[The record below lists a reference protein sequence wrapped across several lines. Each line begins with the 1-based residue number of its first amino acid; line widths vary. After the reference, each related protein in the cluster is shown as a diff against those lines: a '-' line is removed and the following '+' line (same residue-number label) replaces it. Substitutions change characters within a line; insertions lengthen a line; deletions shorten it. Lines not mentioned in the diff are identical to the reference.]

1 MENKKRCTLCI
12 SCGTCNKKYCC
23 LIFGVW
29 LTLLALDIINIPFM
43 FFYKE
48 NFEENKFNIINIM
61 SYSFFSSFCESLM
74 IIPDLILKR
83 KIKSEKEVSSNKE
96 LKRNIT
102 IEYIFNPNTV
112 IFSLKENIYFFSA
125 ALLKLI
131 LDIIFILYQYYYTKF
146 NHPTMVLMYYFHFE
160 LICLFLLSKLMFNNK
175 YYRHQYFSIIV
186 LAIVGLGKFI
196 IYFYNKG
203 LGHFFLHLLI
213 HLTYSTFKSLLTVY
227 MKGLM
232 EYKYVTPY
240 KACYLMGMF
249 NFIITFIIYII
260 VTLCPCDN
268 SLCRVEYNNKK
279 YFGNILTI
287 FNYFSLIPLGDI
299 FIKTIRLVLTYKVID
314 DFSVCHSF
322 LICQPFTVMEFGLIS
337 DDFNVIFSA
346 FSYILILINIFLILV
361 FLEIIQINICK
372 LNHDLKKNIE
382 TRAMKEFL
390 VITNDESSLD
400 EEDM

>member
-1 MENKKRCTLCI
+1 MNEKSDNL
-12 SCGTCNKKYCC
+12 GN
-23 LIFGVW
+23 
-29 LTLLALDIINIPFM
+29 
-43 FFYKE
+43 
-48 NFEENKFNIINIM
+48 EENEFNIINIM
-61 SYSFFSSFCESLM
+61 SYTFFSSLCESLM

-83 KIKSEKEVSSNKE
+83 KIKSEKEDSSNKE
-96 LKRNIT
+96 QNRNIT
-102 IEYIFNPNTV
+102 IKYIFNPNTV
-112 IFSLKENIYFFSA
+112 IFSSKEKIYFFSA

-160 LICLFLLSKLMFNNK
+160 LICLFLLSKLMFNTK

-186 LAIVGLGKFI
+186 LAIAGFVKFI
-196 IYFYNKG
+196 IYFYEVG
-203 LGHFFLHLLI
+203 LGYFFLHLLI
-213 HLTYSTFKSLLTVY
+213 HLAYSNCKSLLTVY

-240 KACYLMGMF
+240 KACYLMGIF
-249 NFIITFIIYII
+249 NFFITTIIYII
-260 VTLCPCDN
+260 VSFYPCDN

-299 FIKTIRLVLTYKVID
+299 FMKTIRLVLTYKVID

>member
-240 KACYLMGMF
+240 KACYLMGIF
-249 NFIITFIIYII
+249 NFFITTIIYII
-260 VTLCPCDN
+260 V
-268 SLCRVEYNNKK
+268 
-279 YFGNILTI
+279 
-287 FNYFSLIPLGDI
+287 
-299 FIKTIRLVLTYKVID
+299 
-314 DFSVCHSF
+314 SF
-322 LICQPFTVMEFGLIS
+322 YP
-337 DDFNVIFSA
+337 
-346 FSYILILINIFLILV
+346 
-361 FLEIIQINICK
+361 
-372 LNHDLKKNIE
+372 
-382 TRAMKEFL
+382 
-390 VITNDESSLD
+390 
-400 EEDM
+400 

>member
-1 MENKKRCTLCI
+1 M
-12 SCGTCNKKYCC
+12 
-23 LIFGVW
+23 
-29 LTLLALDIINIPFM
+29 
-43 FFYKE
+43 
-48 NFEENKFNIINIM
+48 
-61 SYSFFSSFCESLM
+61 
-74 IIPDLILKR
+74 
-83 KIKSEKEVSSNKE
+83 
-96 LKRNIT
+96 
-102 IEYIFNPNTV
+102 
-112 IFSLKENIYFFSA
+112 
-125 ALLKLI
+125 
-131 LDIIFILYQYYYTKF
+131 
-146 NHPTMVLMYYFHFE
+146 
-160 LICLFLLSKLMFNNK
+160 
-175 YYRHQYFSIIV
+175 
-186 LAIVGLGKFI
+186 
-196 IYFYNKG
+196 
-203 LGHFFLHLLI
+203 
-213 HLTYSTFKSLLTVY
+213 
-227 MKGLM
+227 
-232 EYKYVTPY
+232 
-240 KACYLMGMF
+240 
-249 NFIITFIIYII
+249 
-260 VTLCPCDN
+260 TLCPCDN

-346 FSYILILINIFLILV
+346 FFDILILINIFFILV

>member
-23 LIFGVW
+23 LIIGVW
-29 LTLLALDIINIPFM
+29 LTYLALDIINIPFM

-131 LDIIFILYQYYYTKF
+131 LDIIFILYQYYFSKYYYMLSF
-146 NHPTMVLMYYFHFE
+146 VLMYYFHFE
-160 LICLFLLSKLMFNNK
+160 LICLFLLSKLMFNTK

-186 LAIVGLGKFI
+186 LAIAGFVKFI
-196 IYFYNKG
+196 IYFYEVG
-203 LGHFFLHLLI
+203 LGYFFLHLLI
-213 HLTYSTFKSLLTVY
+213 HLAYSNCKSLLTVY

-299 FIKTIRLVLTYKVID
+299 FMKTIRLVLTYKVFD

-346 FSYILILINIFLILV
+346 FSYILILI
-361 FLEIIQINICK
+361 
-372 LNHDLKKNIE
+372 
-382 TRAMKEFL
+382 
-390 VITNDESSLD
+390 ITNDESSLD